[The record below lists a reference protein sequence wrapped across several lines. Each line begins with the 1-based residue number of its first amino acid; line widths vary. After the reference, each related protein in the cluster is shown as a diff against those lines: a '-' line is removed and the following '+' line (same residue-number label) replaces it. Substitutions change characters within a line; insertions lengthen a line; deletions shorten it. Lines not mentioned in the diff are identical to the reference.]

1 MATELVLL
9 SDVPVT
15 LEAQRRALLRTQGEG
30 QILEFRSGEIS
41 TLIGAGDKHLLTVHA
56 PKVIRVADEAIPALL
71 SPPRSFGLWTEMT
84 VPFGAFEAGRVL
96 ADAIAAEVRGQ
107 IEERV

>member
-9 SDVPVT
+9 SDVPVSRDV
-15 LEAQRRALLRTQGEG
+15 QRRALLRTQGEG
-30 QILEFRSGEIS
+30 QILEFRNGEICS
-41 TLIGAGDKHLLTVHA
+41 LTGATGKHLLTVHA
-56 PKVIRVADEAIPALL
+56 PKVIRVADEAIPALV

-84 VPFGAFEAGRVL
+84 VPFGAFEAGRAL
-96 ADAIAAEVRGQ
+96 ADAIAAEVGGL